1 MFETA
6 VFIFCGF
13 MFSIWR
19 IDSWANFAARI
30 GFGALTAAAAIKAA
44 AYWGLIP

>member
-19 IDSWANFAARI
+19 MDSWVNVVARPYA
-30 GFGALTAAAAIKAA
+30 GALTVAAAIRAA